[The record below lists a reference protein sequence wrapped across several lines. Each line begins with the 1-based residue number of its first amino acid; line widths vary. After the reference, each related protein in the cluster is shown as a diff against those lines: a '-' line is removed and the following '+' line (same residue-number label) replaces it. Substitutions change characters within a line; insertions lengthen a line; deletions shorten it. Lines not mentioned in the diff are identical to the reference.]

1 MKTKPPFDLDDDI
14 TTKLDVLEQRIRDWT
29 NKKYDLLGI
38 DNDPGIRDKL
48 FEIDMAIFMNQFLWR
63 TMYKDR

>member
-29 NKKYDLLGI
+29 ETVG
-38 DNDPGIRDKL
+38 R
-48 FEIDMAIFMNQFLWR
+48 
-63 TMYKDR
+63 